1 MGWYTL
7 VSSCPLYPLY
17 GDTGLLAAR
26 KHRNS
31 FRAGLSAPFPRARAR
46 RPGVEAGRS
55 KRGRGHLGREPGQGW
70 PAWGQ
75 GCRYGGPSG
84 SQRPFAQMHCLS
96 SPRAFLQCRL
106 PSPSTSQLR
115 KTLLSANFT
124 SSSALQGQRPRGA
137 HGPSAAV
144 QDGQP
149 PALVSRTPASRQV
162 LGRNSRDPTARD
174 SSHLWGHSRV
184 LTPQHPPPEP
194 PGGHQPHIL
203 SHAVPGQVSRTIL
216 SSRNF
221 RGSVSDVVPAAPRP
235 SPLCWGPPGHQSRAA
250 DRPRGA
256 SEVHLLQDDGPAA

>member
-1 MGWYTL
+1 MG
-7 VSSCPLYPLY
+7 VPPEASAPLLRC
-17 GDTGLLAAR
+17 TACLRL
-26 KHRNS
+26 
-31 FRAGLSAPFPRARAR
+31 GLSCSADP
-46 RPGVEAGRS
+46 
-55 KRGRGHLGREPGQGW
+55 
-70 PAWGQ
+70 
-75 GCRYGGPSG
+75 
-84 SQRPFAQMHCLS
+84 
-96 SPRAFLQCRL
+96 

-256 SEVHLLQDDGPAA
+256 SDVRLLQDDGPAA